1 MRCKQNLIPSA
12 LIQSLN
18 DYLMNIGMEG
28 VWVKPALWMEDKKGY
43 FTPLSCMQ
51 VKAGAYVA
59 CHIGFKDEVG
69 PVRIV
74 QGLNWMFA

>member
-1 MRCKQNLIPSA
+1 
-12 LIQSLN
+12 
-18 DYLMNIGMEG
+18 
-28 VWVKPALWMEDKKGY
+28 MEDKKGY

-59 CHIGFKDEVG
+59 CHIRFKDEVG